1 MIYSLVIG
9 LSSTYTTCIIRGK
22 SRRMR
27 WVGHVECVR
36 EMRKAYRV
44 VLAEIEKGV
53 C

>member
-1 MIYSLVIG
+1 LVIG
-9 LSSTYTTCIIRGK
+9 LSSTYTTSVISVK

-36 EMRKAYRV
+36 EKRKAYRV
-44 VLAEIEKGV
+44 VLAETEKGM